1 MSGFSHEIRH
11 HQIASQ
17 GHRCALLKLEVDIL
31 EGHHCCP
38 RTLNGSNNNHNCIML
53 AGYGAYSVYGFP
65 VEDIHEKYDRLALDE
80 GLFLHPDTLELVTR
94 DKLPLDCFK
103 DNQMPEIRKTK
114 KKKKIKK

>member
-1 MSGFSHEIRH
+1 MTGFSHELLHEKREATKNH
-11 HQIASQ
+11 CQILNQ
-17 GHRCALLKLEVDIL
+17 EIDII

-38 RTLNGSNNNHNCIML
+38 KSLNGSNNKHNCVML

-94 DKLPLDCFK
+94 EKLPLDCFR
-103 DNQMPEIRKTK
+103 DNQMPEVRKTK
-114 KKKKIKK
+114 KKKKTKK